1 MIEVKNIT
9 KKYGS
14 FIAVDDVSFEVKDNE
29 IVGFLGPNGAGKST
43 TMNMITGYIEPTKG
57 KIIVN
62 GYDVSKS
69 PIKAKKQIGY
79 MPESVPLYNELTVK
93 EFISYMADLRRVKKN
108 KKEQIQKIMEQT
120 GLIKVQN
127 KLIKNISR
135 GYKQR
140 VSLAG
145 TLIGNP
151 EVLILD
157 EPTVGLDPKQITEIR
172 ALIKELGK
180 NHTVIL
186 SSHLLSEVSQICE
199 KVIIINNGKIVAIDT
214 PENLENK
221 TNDDN
226 SILVTVEDKDNK
238 MKSINKKLKNAKSI
252 KFVKD
257 NKDGTKQYMITA
269 EKDTDIRKEIFEV
282 FPKENITIFEL
293 KKTENTLEDAFLQI
307 INEKDNE
314 AKKIEDDKAK
324 KIAKRKE
331 ELAQMDKKD
340 RKEAI
345 KEDKKKLKQEKQEAF
360 DKEWEQDK
368 ELAKAE
374 KEERKKIKETKKQVK
389 KQGSTSKNNEEHNKT
404 KSDKANEK
412 ENIKK
417 ENEVKEVKEVKTENK
432 EKKESENNKKD
443 SKTEEKSNNIAEKNK
458 KTNNDTNNNQ
468 KKSTQNNSKNNQQ
481 HNNNKPKKNIQ
492 NQKNNKNNN
501 QNNSKKGGKK

>member
-79 MPESVPLYNELTVK
+79 MPESVPLYNDLTVK
-93 EFISYMADLRRVKKN
+93 EFINYMADLRRVKNN
-108 KKEQIQKIMEQT
+108 KKEQVNKIMEQT
-120 GLIKVQN
+120 GLTNVQN

-199 KVIIINNGKIVAIDT
+199 KVIIINNGKIVAVDT

-221 TNDDN
+221 TKDDN
-226 SILVTVEDKDNK
+226 SLLVTVEDKESK
-238 MKSINKKLKNAKSI
+238 MKTINKKLKGVKSI
-252 KFVKD
+252 KFIKD
-257 NKDGTKQYMITA
+257 NEDGTKQYMIMA
-269 EKDTDIRKEIFEV
+269 EKDIDIRKEIFDI

-307 INEKDNE
+307 INKKDDE
-314 AKKIEDDKAK
+314 IKAEEDKKAK
-324 KIAKRKE
+324 KLAKRKE
-331 ELAQMDKKD
+331 ELAKMDKKD

-345 KEDKKKLKQEKQEAF
+345 KEDKKKQKQEKQEAF
-360 DKEWEQDK
+360 DKQWEEERAK
-368 ELAKAE
+368 EKAE
-374 KEERKKIKETKKQVK
+374 KEERKQLKETRKQVKQQGKKTKGSEETKKVE
-389 KQGSTSKNNEEHNKT
+389 TSNTNSNQKEKT
-404 KSDKANEK
+404 GA
-412 ENIKK
+412 
-417 ENEVKEVKEVKTENK
+417 EVKEKQNSNQNK
-432 EKKESENNKKD
+432 QINK
-443 SKTEEKSNNIAEKNK
+443 
-458 KTNNDTNNNQ
+458 
-468 KKSTQNNSKNNQQ
+468 NSKNNQSNNKNQ
-481 HNNNKPKKNIQ
+481 SSKNNNRNNYNQKKNLKNNYSQNKQRNNNPKQ
-492 NQKNNKNNN
+492 NQKN
-501 QNNSKKGGKK
+501 KKGGNK